1 MESKPA
7 MEFNDESVYF
17 IQSSGRRRPI
27 LINPKLRYTTRFM
40 MQHTTKSRLAR
51 GLFLDRDAERF
62 RQRLICFEPFL
73 SRKQMP
79 ATSLVDFDQV
89 TERLIS
95 EVFGNASDL
104 SEAYEYAKLGEA
116 ASLVNL
122 PEEAQESGVQD
133 VERRSLQQRKQVLE
147 SCICTLHAHRV
158 ANPQREGRV
167 AAYMSTKIHSIH
179 VDATLAEA
187 GTLLNKWRVGSLL
200 VQSGSHYVGIITD
213 TDLSRKA
220 VAQCLDPSATTVNI
234 CMTKPVISI
243 EDHQPM
249 TAAISLMKEH
259 EIRHLVVTAGDSVIG
274 ILSVSDVVRY
284 YSDLVPLLS
293 DVASLTDNGSV

>member
-1 MESKPA
+1 MR
-7 MEFNDESVYF
+7 N
-17 IQSSGRRRPI
+17 
-27 LINPKLRYTTRFM
+27 
-40 MQHTTKSRLAR
+40 TTKSRLAR
-51 GLFLDRDAERF
+51 GLFLDHDAERF
-62 RQRLICFEPFL
+62 RQRLVCFEPFL
-73 SRKQMP
+73 SRKHMP
-79 ATSLVDFDQV
+79 VSSLADFDQV

-95 EVFGNASDL
+95 EMFGDASEL

-133 VERRSLQQRKQVLE
+133 VERESLQQRKQVLE
-147 SCICTLHAHRV
+147 SCICALHAHRIS
-158 ANPQREGRV
+158 NPRREARV
-167 AAYMSTKIHSIH
+167 TAYMSTKIRTIH
-179 VDATLAEA
+179 VDATLTEA
-187 GTLLNKWRVGSLL
+187 GSLLHKWRVGSLL
-200 VQSGSHYVGIITD
+200 VQKGSHYVGIITD

-249 TAAISLMKEH
+249 TAAISEMKEH
-259 EIRHLVVTAGDSVIG
+259 EIRHLVVTADESVIG
-274 ILSVSDVVRY
+274 ILSVSDIVRY

-293 DVASLTDNGSV
+293 DVADLTDDGSVE